1 MNFSDDLEDNL
12 NVMIKW
18 LTVASLVAIVIW
30 CLISVVRFIMPKSE
44 VKKTPVNT
52 EIINEDFTGAEAG
65 DEAVRELL
73 GLDEDD
79 QNGDEDIT
87 LMLDSDEVQAET
99 NGNHT
104 FSVNVK
110 AMPEKLYFATI
121 SNNEMQVRKRQIINQ
136 KVGENY
142 IDSVLSYGSLER
154 WNPTS
159 FPLKVFIQKPVEVP
173 ASHIN
178 EVKNAIFALLQPSSI
193 FFVYI
198 PSFFLLFSFSVF
210 LFLFIVNKL
219 FLNIFLISFY
229 YSFNINKKEILLI
242 FIFIL

>member
-178 EVKNAIFALLQPSSI
+178 EVKNAF
-193 FFVYI
+193 
-198 PSFFLLFSFSVF
+198 
-210 LFLFIVNKL
+210 NKWQDTTQG
-219 FLNIFLISFY
+219 FISFTFVDSADKADIVCTY
-229 YSFNINKKEILLI
+229 PQDFYRGVRLCISHGSHCKVCV
-242 FIFIL
+242 